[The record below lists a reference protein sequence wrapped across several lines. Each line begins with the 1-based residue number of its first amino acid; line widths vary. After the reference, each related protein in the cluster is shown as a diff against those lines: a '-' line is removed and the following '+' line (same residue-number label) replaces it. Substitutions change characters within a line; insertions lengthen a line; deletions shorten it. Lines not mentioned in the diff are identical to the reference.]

1 VFGAIGGGGEIGEHQ
16 AAAVDTGTIG
26 EDELKLLG
34 ELGETA
40 GGLAARGQ
48 EERGLALARVLV
60 LVVDGGGVGDG
71 GGGILELDLSA

>member
-1 VFGAIGGGGEIGEHQ
+1 MFGAIGGGGEIGEHQ

-48 EERGLALARVLV
+48 EE
-60 LVVDGGGVGDG
+60 
-71 GGGILELDLSA
+71 